1 MSFSPQ
7 GFELVWLEDG
17 YGRICCTYCNKHS
30 HKQFV
35 TWFPPPLP
43 IVIASEMEYRHSLW
57 IAKRTLRSSV
67 SRNSHSPRSTLVLQ
81 CTDLSPFVYMWDRVG
96 LLTITG
102 LRFGYEFY
110 NKMCSIYIK
119 GLTIKLLI
127 LITDALAQWRVWNAC
142 VIVSIHRNTLK
153 DGTLLST
160 WIKGGMD
167 NPLSSLADLVY
178 NTSIALFKVFL
189 TTSHPIVI
197 VSLIK
202 KTESGNG

>member
-30 HKQFV
+30 YKQFV

-119 GLTIKLLI
+119 GLTIKLHI

-197 VSLIK
+197 VSFIK

>member
-1 MSFSPQ
+1 M
-7 GFELVWLEDG
+7 E
-17 YGRICCTYCNKHS
+17 CCNY
-30 HKQFV
+30 
-35 TWFPPPLP
+35 
-43 IVIASEMEYRHSLW
+43 LW

-202 KTESGNG
+202 EEESEKIWRDGQWELQEIGRNYWCVGVSLDDSWMNGCFVMRGVFAWWM